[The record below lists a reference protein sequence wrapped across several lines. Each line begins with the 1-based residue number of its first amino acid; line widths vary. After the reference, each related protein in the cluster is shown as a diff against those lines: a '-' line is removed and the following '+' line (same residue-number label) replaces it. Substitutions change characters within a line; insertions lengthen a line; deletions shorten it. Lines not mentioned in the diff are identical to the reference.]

1 MAKHPSDTASPPL
14 NAATPHRVTTRP
26 SRRAL
31 IAGLATAPMA
41 SAARAGGHAAK
52 GEVDP
57 AIALAAAF
65 FEARRAAFEAE
76 DAIAALERA
85 HPALAHAFEV
95 HDTSADRRK
104 IQRAHKRRRRFEER
118 TGYHAAVEELD
129 DALASR
135 QRSEDAILFA
145 TPVTP
150 AGAIAV
156 LDAVIAALT
165 DAQVEPRCLAAL
177 ARVAGVLTKLANA

>member
-26 SRRAL
+26 SRRVL

-41 SAARAGGHAAK
+41 SAARAGGNAAK

-57 AIALAAAF
+57 AVALAAAF
-65 FEARRAAFEAE
+65 CEARRAAFDAE

-85 HPALAHAFEV
+85 HPALAHTFEV
-95 HDTSADRRK
+95 RVTDAVRRK
-104 IQRAHKRRRRFEER
+104 IQRALEKRRRLEEQ
-118 TGYHAAVEELD
+118 TGYRAAVAGLD
-129 DALASR
+129 NALANR
-135 QRSEDAILFA
+135 QRAEDDILSA
-145 TPVTP
+145 TPFTA

>member
-1 MAKHPSDTASPPL
+1 MAKHPSDTASPP
-14 NAATPHRVTTRP
+14 P
-26 SRRAL
+26 SVIAPNRRAVV
-31 IAGLATAPMA
+31 ATLATAPMA
-41 SAARAGGHAAK
+41 SAAGAGGNAAK

-65 FEARRAAFEAE
+65 FEARRAAFDAE

-85 HPALAHAFEV
+85 HPVLAHTFEV
-95 HDTSADRRK
+95 CATSPDRRK
-104 IQRAHKRRRRFEER
+104 IQRAHKRRRRFEEK
-118 TGYHAAVEELD
+118 TGYHAATARLD
-129 DALASR
+129 NALASR

-177 ARVAGVLTKLANA
+177 ARVAGVLRKLSNA